1 MLDRDLLG
9 AADIDAGAGADA
21 NVVNMLT
28 SHVHMASEFLI

>member
-9 AADIDAGAGADA
+9 AGGMAAGAGADA

-28 SHVHMASEFLI
+28 SHVYMASGFLI